1 MLLARGVGFAMASP
15 RAGMRCARRLLAS
28 EAGKGTGAT
37 LSSSSVD
44 PREIEKFAKRAN
56 EWWDTGGTYGP
67 LHRLNYAR

>member
-1 MLLARGVGFAMASP
+1 MASP
-15 RAGMRCARRLLAS
+15 RAGMWCARRLLAS
-28 EAGKGTGAT
+28 EANKGTGAT
-37 LSSSSVD
+37 MSGSSSVD

>member
-1 MLLARGVGFAMASP
+1 MASP
-15 RAGMRCARRLLAS
+15 RAGMWCARRLLAS
-28 EAGKGTGAT
+28 EAKKGTGA
-37 LSSSSVD
+37 SSSVD